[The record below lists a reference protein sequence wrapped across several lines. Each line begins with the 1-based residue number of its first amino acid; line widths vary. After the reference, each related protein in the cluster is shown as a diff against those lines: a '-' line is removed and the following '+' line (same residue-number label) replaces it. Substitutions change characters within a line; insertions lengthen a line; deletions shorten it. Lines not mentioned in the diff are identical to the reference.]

1 MSLRFGGISQERSS
15 ILETMTGECF
25 QAGDIFAQVLVE
37 IFPDI
42 DKQMDMIGHYAIL
55 EQIYLWGEALPFEEG
70 IADSFACRR
79 IVYLHIISAMLESS
93 FTPAVGK
100 AAERGGIG
108 IFKDSQ
114 MIFPGGFV
122 VVAFHAMEACSLW
135 IFHKLKIFFEAEA
148 FASCF
153 PEAEAFASCFPE
165 AEAFASSKI
174 IDGYRLDGVIFILML
189 AGVLTSG
196 KWREV

>member
-1 MSLRFGGISQERSS
+1 
-15 ILETMTGECF
+15 MTGECF

-153 PEAEAFASCFPE
+153 PEAEAFASGFFEAEAFASGFFE

>member
-1 MSLRFGGISQERSS
+1 
-15 ILETMTGECF
+15 
-25 QAGDIFAQVLVE
+25 
-37 IFPDI
+37 
-42 DKQMDMIGHYAIL
+42 L

-79 IVYLHIISAMLESS
+79 IVYLHIISAMLERS

-108 IFKDSQ
+108 IFMESQ
-114 MIFPGGFV
+114 MIFPRGFV

-148 FASCF
+148 FASGF
-153 PEAEAFASCFPE
+153 FE